1 MSSLISSQ
9 DDPQKEHED
18 KNKIIEEYEEII
30 RSMKTEFE
38 AELTKMSNYQ
48 KKKAQQSLQEKEK
61 LEEEIQELKSQ
72 ILQLQCPPTK
82 REYGGE
88 SSRLELETTNRL
100 HVIENIQTIPV
111 QKKQNQG
118 KDIRKLLTKIR

>member
-1 MSSLISSQ
+1 LSSLISSQ